1 MDSQKQVMHEFL
13 SQAIHKERLAYRR
26 SMYLTAIP
34 VIVGLILF
42 LFFTYRVVRLRQES
56 AGLDKTIA
64 EKTKQVKE
72 LEAFLETARD
82 QAADSALKV
91 NSTEKALEK
100 IASGTVNPEKQA
112 KEALRA
118 LVKPTPTTRPTLGPS
133 PVATTTARN
142 GFVGTSYHGQ
152 DKTLITVEVS
162 AKLTRLAVTYDLDGK
177 SGALSDTSA
186 VFRFRLDKS
195 KHDPSRLFMFF
206 DFYSDK
212 DGAYE
217 VKITASDGN
226 VFNMT
231 VPQSDQKSKTRVL
244 YFDVL

>member
-1 MDSQKQVMHEFL
+1 MDPQNQVMQEFL
-13 SQAIHKERLAYRR
+13 SKAIHKERVAYRR
-26 SMYLTAIP
+26 SIYLTAIP
-34 VIVGLILF
+34 VVVGLSLF

-56 AGLDKTIA
+56 AVLDKTIE
-64 EKTKQVKE
+64 EKTKQKKE
-72 LEAFLETARD
+72 LEALLETARD
-82 QAADSALKV
+82 QGADDALKV
-91 NSTEKALEK
+91 NRSQKALEQ
-100 IASGTVNPEKQA
+100 IASGTGNPEKQA

-118 LVKPTPTTRPTLGPS
+118 LVKPTPTMRPTPGPS
-133 PVATTTARN
+133 PVLTTAPT
-142 GFVGTSYHGQ
+142 GFVGTRYRGK

-195 KHDPSRLFMFF
+195 QHDPSRLFIFF

-217 VKITASDGN
+217 VKITASDGS

-231 VPQSDQKSKTRVL
+231 VPQGGEQTKVRVL